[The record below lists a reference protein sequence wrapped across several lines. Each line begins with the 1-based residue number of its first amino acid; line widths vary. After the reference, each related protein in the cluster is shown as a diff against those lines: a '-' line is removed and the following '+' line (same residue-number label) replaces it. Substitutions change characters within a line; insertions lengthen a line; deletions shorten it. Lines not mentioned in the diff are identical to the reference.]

1 MIIRLALIVCFTFI
15 AIYNL
20 NYYVNLKIRASLEL
34 SHLIAFIIMLVLIGI
49 SFIYILERNLAN
61 YGLALVFVIYYL
73 SSILARGLVNKG
85 VVEKSFILSIA
96 KLNKWADVQEMKFEY
111 NKDDKIDVIFVTKRK
126 AIRQSYDDKYEV
138 NFIKIKKKLK
148 I

>member
-1 MIIRLALIVCFTFI
+1 MIIRLALIICFTLI

-20 NYYVNLKIRASLEL
+20 NYYVNLKIKASVEL
-34 SHLIAFIIMLVLIGI
+34 SHFVAFVIMLILIGLA
-49 SFIYILERNLAN
+49 FLLILERNLAN

-73 SSILARGLVNKG
+73 TSMLTRGLVNKG
-85 VVEKSFILSIA
+85 VVEKSFIFAIA
-96 KLNKWADVQEMKFEY
+96 RLNKWTDIQEMKFEY
-111 NKDDKIDVIFVTKRK
+111 NKDGKIDLIFVTKCRV
-126 AIRQSYDDKYEV
+126 IRQRYDDRYEG

>member
-20 NYYVNLKIRASLEL
+20 NYYVNLKIRASLES
-34 SHLIAFIIMLVLIGI
+34 SHLIAFVIMLVLIGI

-61 YGLALVFVIYYL
+61 YGLAIVFVIYYL

-96 KLNKWADVQEMKFEY
+96 RLNKWADVQEMKFEY

-126 AIRQSYDDKYEV
+126 AIRQSYDDKYEA